1 MSYSPNARPRA
12 NELRQDKDYQGIL
25 QAEVPNLVCHENRL
39 QNQIIVN
46 GQEQTPV
53 CQQQRSKISSSPFR
67 RTVSSSA
74 LRSPRESESGDI
86 ESVS

>member
-1 MSYSPNARPRA
+1 LSYSPNARPRA

-25 QAEVPNLVCHENRL
+25 QAEVPNLVCPENRL
-39 QNQIIVN
+39 QEQI
-46 GQEQTPV
+46 PV
-53 CQQQRSKISSSPFR
+53 CQQQQKQQRNQISSSPFR

-74 LRSPRESESGDI
+74 LRSPTESESGDI

>member
-1 MSYSPNARPRA
+1 LSYSPNARPRA

-25 QAEVPNLVCHENRL
+25 QAEVPNLVCPENRL
-39 QNQIIVN
+39 
-46 GQEQTPV
+46 QEQTPV
-53 CQQQRSKISSSPFR
+53 CQQQKQQRSQISSSPFR

-74 LRSPRESESGDI
+74 LRSSRESESGDI